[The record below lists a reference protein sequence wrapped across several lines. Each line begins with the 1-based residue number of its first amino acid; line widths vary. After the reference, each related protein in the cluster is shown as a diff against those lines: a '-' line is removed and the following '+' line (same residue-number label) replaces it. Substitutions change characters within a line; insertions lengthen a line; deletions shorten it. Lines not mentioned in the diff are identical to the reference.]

1 MWQDVKSWTAAVA
14 GVSAIIGLLLGA
26 MKLYQELGLPMLA
39 TQEHVAEKIA
49 PVVSTMQ
56 GMRGDI
62 TRNSLANALQ
72 RRDQID
78 NSIAQWKRE
87 MLRDD
92 AASSG
97 ESHALD
103 QQRIDELIE
112 QRAAIDRRIQELQR
126 ELYGER

>member
-1 MWQDVKSWTAAVA
+1 
-14 GVSAIIGLLLGA
+14 
-26 MKLYQELGLPMLA
+26 
-39 TQEHVAEKIA
+39 
-49 PVVSTMQ
+49 
-56 GMRGDI
+56 
-62 TRNSLANALQ
+62 
-72 RRDQID
+72 
-78 NSIAQWKRE
+78 

-92 AASSG
+92 AASSV